1 VASATATAAVWDPAA
16 DTIITDANI
25 VTMGTVPTAQALA
38 IKDGKIVG
46 VGSVAEVAALRGPHT
61 RMVSA
66 KGKTILPGFQDSHIH
81 PVSLGRDTQLQLD
94 LINTRST
101 ADLVK
106 SLGAL
111 KQRLNP
117 PAGQWL
123 VGARWDASQFKPLFT
138 RWDLDRV
145 TPDNPVYLTRYR
157 GLAINTAAFKLMGI
171 KEDDPSTW
179 PKWWTENPADFTS
192 EDTLYRAP
200 RKITV
205 GGVTKTYN
213 VPTGV
218 FIGTQALKLVNVRPP
233 KPSVEDDVESVRL
246 GCTELLKAG
255 ITSLIDAGNG
265 FGYNNRI
272 YQLARDRGFLTVRV
286 AASYEGIV
294 FTQTP
299 EELRT
304 HFETLKVNNIGDA
317 HLRLRGAKIYGDGG
331 PSARGSWL
339 THAYEPIEGAEPD
352 FGAPVQPDYAKRE
365 AQYRVL
371 VDLGWDL
378 HTHSTGDAAMLET
391 VRLYAKFLDEIKA
404 KRPDADLRWSV
415 EHANMPLD
423 TPEVMEKMAK
433 YHIVASVQPVMVSEL
448 GHAWQI
454 NLGKER
460 MAHSV
465 PVASYMKSGVLVV
478 SGSDYG
484 VTPFDPWLG
493 VYAMVTRKDKNTGE
507 IYGTAERVSLQDAL
521 KTYTI
526 NGAYASYDEKTRGS
540 LDVGKVADLVVL
552 DLASLD
558 EFERNPE
565 LLRTA
570 SARIVATLV
579 DGVARY
585 QKPGAE
591 IFN

>member
-1 VASATATAAVWDPAA
+1 
-16 DTIITDANI
+16 
-25 VTMGTVPTAQALA
+25 
-38 IKDGKIVG
+38 
-46 VGSVAEVAALRGPHT
+46 
-61 RMVSA
+61 
-66 KGKTILPGFQDSHIH
+66 
-81 PVSLGRDTQLQLD
+81 
-94 LINTRST
+94 
-101 ADLVK
+101 
-106 SLGAL
+106 
-111 KQRLNP
+111 
-117 PAGQWL
+117 
-123 VGARWDASQFKPLFT
+123 
-138 RWDLDRV
+138 
-145 TPDNPVYLTRYR
+145 
-157 GLAINTAAFKLMGI
+157 
-171 KEDDPSTW
+171 
-179 PKWWTENPADFTS
+179 
-192 EDTLYRAP
+192 
-200 RKITV
+200 
-205 GGVTKTYN
+205 
-213 VPTGV
+213 
-218 FIGTQALKLVNVRPP
+218 
-233 KPSVEDDVESVRL
+233 
-246 GCTELLKAG
+246 
-255 ITSLIDAGNG
+255 
-265 FGYNNRI
+265 
-272 YQLARDRGFLTVRV
+272 V

-294 FTQTP
+294 FKQTP
-299 EELRT
+299 EELST